1 MKNTLPAFVKTN
13 NNKQKIQS
21 MFSIITAM
29 DFYDEGTPLKA
40 VAAKEGWNKKIWLKI
55 KNIFR

>member
-29 DFYDEGTPLKA
+29 DFFDEGTPLKTI
-40 VAAKEGWNKKIWLKI
+40 AAKSRSKKIWLKI
-55 KNIFR
+55 KNIFC